1 MWLPRIA
8 ARLFLAWVF
17 VRAGLDVLRHPE
29 PRATTAAAFIDQMR
43 ALVPFVPDD
52 RVALV
57 RANAAVQ
64 VAAAGLLAVGAGK
77 LSRLA
82 ALTLAASLVPTT
94 LGGHAFWTHQD
105 PGSRAQQRVHFDKN
119 LAILG
124 GLLFVALQSP
134 DRDRRSRA

>member
-1 MWLPRIA
+1 MGLPRIA

-17 VRAGLDVLRHPE
+17 VRNGLDVLRHPE
-29 PRATTAAAFIDQMR
+29 PRAKTAGAFIDQTR
-43 ALVPFVPDD
+43 ALLPLLPDD
-52 RVALV
+52 KLALV

-64 VAAAGLLAVGAGK
+64 VGAGGLLALGAGN

-94 LGGHAFWTHQD
+94 LGGHAFWTHED
-105 PGSRAQQRVHFDKN
+105 PSSRAQQRIHFDKN

-124 GLLFVALQSP
+124 GLLFVALHSP
-134 DRDRRSRA
+134 DRHRRSRA